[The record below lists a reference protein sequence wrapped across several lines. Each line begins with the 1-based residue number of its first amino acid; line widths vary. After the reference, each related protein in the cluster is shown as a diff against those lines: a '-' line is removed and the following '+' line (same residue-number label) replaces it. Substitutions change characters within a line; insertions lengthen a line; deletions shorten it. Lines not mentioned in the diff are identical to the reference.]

1 MINYID
7 YIDYIDYTDYTNYVV
22 MLILVYINVY
32 QYIDIKVPVHK
43 AQSDECLAVNLG
55 PLCIRLSVCLWLMV
69 EMFMV

>member
-1 MINYID
+1 
-7 YIDYIDYTDYTNYVV
+7 
-22 MLILVYINVY
+22 
-32 QYIDIKVPVHK
+32 VPVHK